1 MTTEDAI
8 RRIMEV
14 RGKRFMDVAADMD
27 IATNTLSGR
36 LKAKNISIGK
46 LNEVL
51 DVLDYK
57 IVLMPN
63 QKELSKYEFRIG

>member
-14 RGKRFMDVAADMD
+14 RGKRFMDVAAEMD
-27 IATNTLSGR
+27 LPTNTLAGR

-51 DVLDYK
+51 YVLGYK
-57 IVLMPN
+57 IILVPDN
-63 QKELSKYEFRIG
+63 KELGKYEFRID